1 MREHLLYKRE
11 KNFVFSFIFKFS
23 LSILELLFRDNFTK
37 IKQKLKKILE
47 KSKKI
52 TFQIF
57 NHFFLIFKYPKYY
70 KLPYGHLNS
79 IDKTLFFI
87 KIVNDKKIKLFLI
100 GGTLLGAVRQNAFAG
115 RPTDVD
121 LGIFEKDERKIRN
134 KFKKF
139 INNGASLIRSVREK
153 DGRKKI
159 QIVLKSVFID
169 LHIFKIKRVKNK
181 NVWSGD
187 SGLKKHILLQKSQLL
202 KLQKVKLYDLFFLS
216 PKNPEKYLRL
226 KYGIKWS
233 KPDKKQFSWKTGS
246 FIGA

>member
-23 LSILELLFRDNFTK
+23 LGILRFIFRKNFIK

-52 TFQIF
+52 IFQNL
-57 NHFFLIFKYPKYY
+57 NHFLLIYKYPKYY
-70 KLPYGHLNS
+70 KLPYGHLNA
-79 IDKTLFFI
+79 IDKFLFFI
-87 KIVNDKKIKLFLI
+87 KIVNDKKIKFFLV

-121 LGIFEKDERKIRN
+121 LGIFEKDEKKIRN
-134 KFKKF
+134 NFKKF
-139 INNGASLIRSVREK
+139 INSGASLIRNVKEK

-159 QIVLKSVFID
+159 QIVLKTVFID
-169 LHIFKIKRVKNK
+169 LHIFKIKRLKNK
-181 NVWSGD
+181 NMWFGD
-187 SGLKKHILLQKSQLL
+187 SGLKKHILLDKNQLL
-202 KLQKVKLYDLFFLS
+202 NLQKVKLYDLCFLS
-216 PKNPEKYLRL
+216 PQNPKKYLRS

-233 KPDKKQFSWKTGS
+233 KPNKKQFSWKSRS
-246 FIGA
+246 FIGT